1 MPAFFKI
8 FAILSFCLI
17 LISSCKQ
24 SRNAES
30 KQVGGAHSEN
40 ELPSLEKAYPKFE
53 FTKEIHTF
61 GEILEGEIVVCDFY
75 YRNIGNANLIIK
87 AVESSCGCTAVSWNK
102 EPLRAGDEA
111 KLSVEFD
118 TKGRHGKQ
126 YKVISI
132 FSNTKRKVKEL
143 KITAVV
149 K

>member
-1 MPAFFKI
+1 MPALFKI
-8 FAILSFCLI
+8 LAALSVCLI
-17 LISSCKQ
+17 LIPSCNQ
-24 SRNAES
+24 GRNVES
-30 KQVGGAHSEN
+30 KQVEETQNEN
-40 ELPSLEKAYPKFE
+40 EQSSLEKVYPKFE

-61 GEILEGEIVVCDFY
+61 GEISEGEIVVCDFY
-75 YRNIGNANLIIK
+75 YRNTGNATLIIK

-102 EPLRAGDEA
+102 DPLQVGGEA

-132 FSNTKRKVKEL
+132 FSNTQRKVKEL

>member
-1 MPAFFKI
+1 MSALFKI
-8 FAILSFCLI
+8 LAALSVFLI
-17 LISSCKQ
+17 LVSSCKQ
-24 SRNAES
+24 GRNAES
-30 KQVGGAHSEN
+30 KQVGGAHNKN
-40 ELPSLEKAYPKFE
+40 EQPTLEKAYPKFE

-61 GEILEGEIVVCDFY
+61 GEISEGEIVVCDFY

-102 EPLRAGDEA
+102 EPLRVGDEA